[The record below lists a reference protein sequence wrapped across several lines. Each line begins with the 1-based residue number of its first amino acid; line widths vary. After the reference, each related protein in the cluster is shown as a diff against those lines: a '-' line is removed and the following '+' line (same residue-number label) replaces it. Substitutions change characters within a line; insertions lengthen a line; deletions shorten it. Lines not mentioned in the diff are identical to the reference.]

1 MIRPANMEHAATAT
15 LVICAAILT
24 MTLAIFGLLV
34 HRERGYARTIL
45 CPDGCEIDQRAEGT
59 RLRATCW
66 CDTRGD

>member
-1 MIRPANMEHAATAT
+1 MIRPANIEHAMTAV

-24 MTLAIFGLLV
+24 IELAMFGLLV
-34 HRERGYARTIL
+34 HRERGYAQTIL
-45 CPDGCEIDQRAEGT
+45 CPEGCEIDQHAEGT